1 MLLLKMRLHKYTLL
15 ILRANQSIIII
26 IKFLFILGQVK
37 KRNTCVKTSREYAHS
52 YTHSHTIKQK
62 TKEIKMSSNKVG
74 LKRIVLLIITKIKQ
88 LTMGLTKLLLR
99 NVQQNVNKSLL

>member
-1 MLLLKMRLHKYTLL
+1 MLLRNNKMSFIFGFILLK
-15 ILRANQSIIII
+15 IAIIIIIII

-62 TKEIKMSSNKVG
+62 TKEIKMSSNNVG
-74 LKRIVLLIITKIKQ
+74 LKRIMKVCWQ
-88 LTMGLTKLLLR
+88 
-99 NVQQNVNKSLL
+99 